1 MNRRLNSIKEIK
13 TEMPNGVLFSMG
25 TSSLP
30 ASREAQAI
38 RMDRGVELRERKR
51 EAERETEN
59 VEGRR
64 GDMEEEVRG
73 ENSVLE
79 MAAIFRERVEK
90 TIGNDAKRMVFVL
103 NTADISKTAP
113 FSFHP
118 SHYDAQT
125 GPTR

>member
-1 MNRRLNSIKEIK
+1 MPKSI
-13 TEMPNGVLFSMG
+13 LFSMG

-38 RMDRGVELRERKR
+38 RVDRGMELRERKR

-64 GDMEEEVRG
+64 RDMEEEVRG

-90 TIGNDAKRMVFVL
+90 TVE
-103 NTADISKTAP
+103 T
-113 FSFHP
+113 
-118 SHYDAQT
+118 
-125 GPTR
+125 TRKGWFLC